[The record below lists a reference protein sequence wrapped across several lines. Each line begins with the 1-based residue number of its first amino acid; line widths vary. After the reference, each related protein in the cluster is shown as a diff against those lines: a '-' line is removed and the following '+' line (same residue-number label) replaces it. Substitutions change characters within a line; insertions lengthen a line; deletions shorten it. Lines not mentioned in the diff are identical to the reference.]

1 MSNSK
6 CYSIRYALS
15 SDLVN
20 MAELLEQ
27 LFSIEAD
34 FEVDLATQLSGLKL
48 LLKSENG
55 QIFVVEDINREVVA
69 MATLQKV
76 VSTAEGGVVA
86 WVEDIIVDE
95 SHRGQG
101 IGNSLLTHI
110 QEWAEAGEIKRLQLV
125 ADRDNQP
132 ALSFYSQHNWI
143 KTNLVVL
150 RQK

>member
-20 MAELLEQ
+20 MAELLKQ

-110 QEWAEAGEIKRLQLV
+110 QKWAEAGEIKRLQLV
-125 ADRDNQP
+125 ADRDNKP